1 MARSSLTR
9 LLDPPVLRFCGSG
22 VWAYHDV
29 FFFLKKKL
37 CSLLC
42 IPSHRCING
51 YRQHTAGGNPVR
63 DLPPIRERVAILPAA
78 SCCQN
83 RDNLQCCKRHGSYCS
98 LISRFLTEWSIAH
111 TEKRNSPYHDSKA
124 LLWANKYLTNTSPFS
139 NKNYRSI
146 QTLRTRWYRVS
157 LLIKENIYNW
167 FRQVGVWN
175 LKIHNTQINK
185 QVFFSFFTTSR
196 RPYWCTKKILWE
208 LNYFSHVNGLLLF
221 Q

>member
-1 MARSSLTR
+1 MGARSSLTR
-9 LLDPPVLRFCGSG
+9 LLDPPVLIKVLW
-22 VWAYHDV
+22 VWGLSLSLR

-51 YRQHTAGGNPVR
+51 YRQHTVGGNPVR

-111 TEKRNSPYHDSKA
+111 TEKRNSPDHDSKA

-139 NKNYRSI
+139 NKNYGSI
-146 QTLRTRWYRVS
+146 QTLRT
-157 LLIKENIYNW
+157 
-167 FRQVGVWN
+167 
-175 LKIHNTQINK
+175 H
-185 QVFFSFFTTSR
+185 
-196 RPYWCTKKILWE
+196 
-208 LNYFSHVNGLLLF
+208 
-221 Q
+221 